1 MEVHW
6 ECLRVSETMWGG
18 GPKSMT
24 LLLREMWE
32 MIEKKAYHIFLSH
45 FHTQVKLL
53 FFLVHK
59 TALIFCFWNLAIQ
72 KRKIFSVNRPANQT
86 LSKNYQHLDLHKRKK
101 SDNFLPKYW
110 VDLSFID
117 RWHFEGAID
126 FFTSNKKKLTKP

>member
-1 MEVHW
+1 MIISLMEVHW

-45 FHTQVKLL
+45 FHTQVKLP

-72 KRKIFSVNRPANQT
+72 KRKIFSVQIKHYLKIIST
-86 LSKNYQHLDLHKRKK
+86 WISIKDK
-101 SDNFLPKYW
+101 SDIYLPKCW
-110 VDLSFID
+110 VDLSFND
-117 RWHFEGAID
+117 RCHFDGAID
-126 FFTSNKKKLTKP
+126 FFTWK